1 MTETALGITVVVFSL
16 AACGISDDLEDQR
29 SEGQPIADAEA
40 FIDAFYS
47 FESERLLAVLVSAD
61 GSIPS
66 ILFYQGWAEGGNYKV
81 AKRRPCLAGQDGT
94 ISCSITVKDDLIGAL
109 GIDFNVTDTFSLTFS
124 DGEIVSVIT
133 SSNDPQ
139 EYYDAQAWV
148 EQNRPELIDEQCRGF
163 FDGGATPGDCVRAM
177 VEGYSEYAASGS
189 VLDIDKT
196 IN

>member
-1 MTETALGITVVVFSL
+1 M
-16 AACGISDDLEDQR
+16 
-29 SEGQPIADAEA
+29 
-40 FIDAFYS
+40 
-47 FESERLLAVLVSAD
+47 VSAE

-81 AKRRPCLAGQDGT
+81 VKRRLCLADQDGT

-124 DGEIVSVIT
+124 DGEIVSVTT

-139 EYYDAQAWV
+139 EYYDAHAWV
-148 EQNRPELIDEQCRGF
+148 EQNRPELIDEPCRGF
-163 FDGGATPGDCVRAM
+163 FDGGPTPGNCARAM

-189 VLDIDKT
+189 VLDIDKIT
-196 IN
+196 N